1 MNALPI
7 HLIEN
12 CFAVKKKKK
21 NVYNEDLANLVQTF
35 FWCANEN

>member
-12 CFAVKKKKK
+12 CFAVKKKK
-21 NVYNEDLANLVQTF
+21 NVYNEDLANLV
-35 FWCANEN
+35 